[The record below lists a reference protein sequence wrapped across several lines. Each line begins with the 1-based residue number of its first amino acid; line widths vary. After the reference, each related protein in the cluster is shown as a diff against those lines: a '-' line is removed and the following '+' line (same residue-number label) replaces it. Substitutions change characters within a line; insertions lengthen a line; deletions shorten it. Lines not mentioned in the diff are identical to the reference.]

1 MANTENKLQ
10 QGTKSAATSDAELVR
25 DLKKALERYEAQN
38 DKQHSVKPTT
48 IAELN
53 DRYSKI
59 LTNQSIANHSA
70 SYRISSS
77 NTSLYKRLLN
87 SLSSFSLFS
96 DSTAES
102 YLNRA
107 GMAASSSQALQNDW
121 EKISGDFFAAYRK
134 VTSVSPD

>member
-1 MANTENKLQ
+1 MTNTENKLQ
-10 QGTKSAATSDAELVR
+10 RGAESAAISDAELVR

-53 DRYSKI
+53 GRYSKI

-70 SYRISSS
+70 PYRISSS
-77 NTSLYKRLLN
+77 NTSLYKKLLN

-102 YLNRA
+102 YLNKA
-107 GMAASSSQALQNDW
+107 GMAASSSQALQTDW
-121 EKISGDFFAAYRK
+121 
-134 VTSVSPD
+134 